1 MLSVNHYHSR
11 VIFSLFADLISIIS
25 QLDLPAP
32 QDAILTQG
40 NYLFVFCNC
49 HAQYFFELS
58 LWVIESSDSADN
70 LILLYLQCSEKTLV
84 IRDKDPILAT
94 REWEGLN
101 VCHFHVY
108 ICFELGNDQLVI
120 CSLSDLN
127 LAFCGPN
134 KYQVWI
140 PLKTCDWL
148 DMYLH
153 YFYNIFL
160 QIPSCKYSII

>member
-1 MLSVNHYHSR
+1 MTRQDFVNTY
-11 VIFSLFADLISIIS
+11 
-25 QLDLPAP
+25 
-32 QDAILTQG
+32 G
-40 NYLFVFCNC
+40 NYVQSVTNGTGIFPETLI
-49 HAQYFFELS
+49 AQAI
-58 LWVIESSDSADN
+58 IESSDSADN